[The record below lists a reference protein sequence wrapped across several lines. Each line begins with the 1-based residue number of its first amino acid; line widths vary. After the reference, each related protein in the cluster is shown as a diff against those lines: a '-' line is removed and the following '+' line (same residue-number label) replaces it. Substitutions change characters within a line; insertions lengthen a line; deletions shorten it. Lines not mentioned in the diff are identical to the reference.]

1 MDFGL
6 NETEEMVRAAARQ
19 FLSDEAGPGLA
30 RQAAGADTERSFWDR
45 VSEMGWPG
53 MSLPESYGGAGLGLT
68 TLAVLLEQWGA
79 FLAPGPL
86 FETSVLVAP
95 LIEEHGAAPLK
106 QGSLPFFADGSRTAS
121 VAVLESDG
129 AWRPESVR
137 TVAVQT
143 ASGWAIT
150 GEKRFVSFG
159 GTADWTVVAAR
170 TGDAPEDISLFAVKS
185 REDGTIDR
193 EALSHASGA
202 PLCTMSFNET
212 SVDGPALIGGV
223 SDGWPIV
230 EQMMMRGAAFRSV
243 QLAGV
248 GQAVVDRTVEYVKDR
263 AQFGRKIGSFQAIQH
278 YLADMA
284 VAAKSVRHQAYRA
297 VWSLENHTGSAPK
310 DVSRA
315 KYLASKLI
323 PEICWKAHQCHGAI
337 GFTWEHDLHLY
348 TRRAL
353 SWKAEFGDAK
363 WHNRALAEVLEL

>member
-1 MDFGL
+1 
-6 NETEEMVRAAARQ
+6 
-19 FLSDEAGPGLA
+19 
-30 RQAAGADTERSFWDR
+30 
-45 VSEMGWPG
+45 
-53 MSLPESYGGAGLGLT
+53 
-68 TLAVLLEQWGA
+68 
-79 FLAPGPL
+79 
-86 FETSVLVAP
+86 
-95 LIEEHGAAPLK
+95 
-106 QGSLPFFADGSRTAS
+106 
-121 VAVLESDG
+121 
-129 AWRPESVR
+129 
-137 TVAVQT
+137 
-143 ASGWAIT
+143 
-150 GEKRFVSFG
+150 
-159 GTADWTVVAAR
+159 
-170 TGDAPEDISLFAVKS
+170 
-185 REDGTIDR
+185 
-193 EALSHASGA
+193 
-202 PLCTMSFNET
+202 MSFNET

-297 VWSLENHTGSAPK
+297 VWSLENDTGSAPK

-337 GFTWEHDLHLY
+337 GFAWEHDLHLY